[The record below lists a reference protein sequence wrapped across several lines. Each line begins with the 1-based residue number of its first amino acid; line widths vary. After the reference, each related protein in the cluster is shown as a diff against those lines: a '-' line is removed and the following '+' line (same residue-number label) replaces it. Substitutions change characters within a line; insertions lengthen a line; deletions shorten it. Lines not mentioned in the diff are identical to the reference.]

1 MKWKETRMNKNT
13 LVLMILSIVLS
24 ACGGA
29 PSTATAPAAPT
40 AEGVAS
46 PTVEAQATSLEATV
60 PAEATAA
67 VPEAG
72 VFTVLGVLNRDTT
85 QTAQNPSLVINPANP
100 DQPNLWAV
108 WAENT
113 AGGVRQVFSS
123 ELEEGSFQPRGA
135 SLNIHVNVIGDF
147 PSITLAGENKAVPW
161 ATWIEASPGFNNVAQ
176 VFASRF
182 IGETGLWQQ
191 AGQDRGGGEASLNLH
206 TDQPASRPFI
216 FSGSTEPGTPPV
228 PWVTWEEKAVNN
240 SFIQIFVSKGVKDD
254 SGDPAILGG
263 FRWETVGQ
271 VREDG
276 LQTLNID
283 RFRDS
288 LHPTGVF
295 AETANSVPW
304 VTWHEAGRD
313 RPMRIFTA
321 RGVADANAPGGFKWI
336 NVPACDPN
344 DETTCALNINPLQDA
359 KDASTAAGSLVAGE
373 STVPWIAWPEVGSNG
388 KWQIFVSRLD
398 TATRNSFLQV
408 GASLNVDPNHDART
422 PSIVFV
428 GNVPYV
434 VWLEDDGTG
443 KFEVQVRHLAS
454 DPQTGTWA
462 LDTPEGGFNVNSDL
476 SDFGVSVAASNDA
489 LFMTWTEGDPASS
502 VSQLVVGALRAAG
515 QQ

>member
-1 MKWKETRMNKNT
+1 MNKFIPT
-13 LVLMILSIVLS
+13 FMFFTVLIS
-24 ACGGA
+24 ACG
-29 PSTATAPAAPT
+29 TAVPTAAPP
-40 AEGVAS
+40 
-46 PTVEAQATSLEATV
+46 PTEVTT
-60 PAEATAA
+60 P
-67 VPEAG
+67 PEAG
-72 VFTVLGVLNRDTT
+72 GVPTASAVIPSTGETAAPADSAFTVLGVLNRD
-85 QTAQNPSLVINPANP
+85 QAQAGQNPSLVINAANP
-100 DQPNLWAV
+100 DQPNLWAA

-123 ELEEGSFQPRGA
+123 EFEEGAFQARGA

-147 PSITLAGENKAVPW
+147 PSITLAGENRSVPW
-161 ATWIEASPGFNNVAQ
+161 AAWVESSPGFDNVVQ

-182 IGETGLWQQ
+182 IAETGLWQQ
-191 AGQDRGGGEASLNLH
+191 AGQDRGGGEASLNLN
-206 TDQPASRPFI
+206 TDQPASHPFI

-228 PWVTWEEKAVNN
+228 PWVAWEEKAVNN
-240 SFIQIFVSKGVKDD
+240 SFVQIFVARGVKDD
-254 SGDPAILGG
+254 SGDPAVLGG
-263 FRWETVGQ
+263 FRWATVGQ

-276 LQTLNID
+276 LQTLNVD

-321 RGVADANAPGGFKWI
+321 RGVADANAPGGFRWI
-336 NVPACDPN
+336 NVPACEPN

-359 KDASTAAGSLVAGE
+359 KDASMTAGSLAAGE
-373 STVPWIAWPEVGSNG
+373 STVPWIAWPEIGPNG

-422 PSIVFV
+422 PTIAFV

-443 KFEVQVRHLAS
+443 RFEVQVRHLAS
-454 DPQTGTWA
+454 DPQTGSWA
-462 LDTPEGGFNVNSDL
+462 LDTPEGGFNVNPDL
-476 SDFGVSVAASNDA
+476 SDFGVVAAASNDT
-489 LFMTWTEGDPASS
+489 LFMTWTEGDPALGTA
-502 VSQLVVGALRAAG
+502 QLVVGALRAGSG
-515 QQ
+515 QP